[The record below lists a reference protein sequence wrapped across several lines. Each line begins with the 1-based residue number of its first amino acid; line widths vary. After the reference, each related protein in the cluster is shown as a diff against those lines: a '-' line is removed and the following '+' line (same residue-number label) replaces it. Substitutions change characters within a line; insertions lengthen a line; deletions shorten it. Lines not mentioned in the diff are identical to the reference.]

1 MGAFVILFHG
11 NHHRRRCCCC
21 ILSCPGEWR
30 EGEVGEEGCGEEKWT
45 VVDDI
50 GDTEVSVSQRGIHYS
65 IFFAHALINRENTFK
80 HHER

>member
-1 MGAFVILFHG
+1 MSFFSMEIIIVVVVVVLT
-11 NHHRRRCCCC
+11 
-21 ILSCPGEWR
+21 CPGE

-80 HHER
+80 HER

>member
-1 MGAFVILFHG
+1 M
-11 NHHRRRCCCC
+11 
-21 ILSCPGEWR
+21 
-30 EGEVGEEGCGEEKWT
+30 GEEGCGEEKWT